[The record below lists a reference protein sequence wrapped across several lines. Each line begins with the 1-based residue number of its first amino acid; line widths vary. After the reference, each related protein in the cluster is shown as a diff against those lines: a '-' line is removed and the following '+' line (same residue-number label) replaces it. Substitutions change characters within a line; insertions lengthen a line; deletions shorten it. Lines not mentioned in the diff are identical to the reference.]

1 MRHHPLTAAW
11 SNPLELH
18 AQIEKGLPISLLDR
32 LATVLGIKVEAMA
45 ALCGMSRATF
55 HRKKAAHARLGE
67 FESDR
72 AARYATLLKHAAAV
86 FGEDAAAADW
96 LRTAQVGLGGAKP
109 IDLAKTTQGFQEVD
123 KLLTRIDYG
132 VYA

>member
-1 MRHHPLTAAW
+1 MRHDAQALTVTDPLA
-11 SNPLELH
+11 LH
-18 AQIEKGLPISLLDR
+18 AQIEKGLPLSLLDT
-32 LATVLGIKVEAMA
+32 LAGALGLKVETMA

-55 HRKKAAHARLGE
+55 HRKKAAKAKLGE

-72 AARYATLLKHAAAV
+72 AARYAALVRHATEV
-86 FGEDAAAADW
+86 FTDEKAAADW

-109 IDLAKTTQGFQEVD
+109 IDLAKTTQGYQEVE
-123 KLLTRIDYG
+123 KLLTRIDHS